1 MICSPSDKINRLVP
15 TYSVLYERRRN
26 ADHNEM
32 LSLHIFIQISDM
44 RWYFLCLILAHY
56 VIATPVKEHQPI
68 QASNDYGCCLCQFE
82 DTQYMSNVCGVSSF
96 MTLIQHILF
105 SKCDIA
111 DPCRRLGRDEAPIEY
126 EWFDYIIV
134 GAGVAGPIIA
144 RRLSETSWQKILLI
158 EAGPEEPSMTAI
170 PAFTLNTINTS
181 LDWNFKT
188 ESTLSHPTACLETGG
203 VCTWP
208 RGKMVAGTGAMHGMM
223 YYRGHPEIYNQWA
236 REGNLGWSYDEIS
249 YYFERLENPVD
260 PTILSDK
267 PRSLKEGGPMS
278 IQYYPHKPDFANE
291 MLTAASE
298 LGYRTSLLKEYNQT
312 GFMIAPM
319 TIENGMRLTTSK
331 AYLRPVH
338 DRKNLR
344 VLTNAQVTKILI
356 RPWEQKAY
364 GVELVDKNGYKRV
377 VKCDKEVILTAGAIG
392 SPHILLNSGIGPE
405 KDLAKFG
412 IKVFKDLPVGKNLHN
427 HVSVGVPMSIK
438 DIPYEI
444 MTMDVVNQ
452 FLENKTGPLA
462 STGLTQITGFLES
475 SYAINGVSDIQVFFD
490 GFIPIC
496 SKTGLVNEC
505 INDKFQ
511 SDCPDRR
518 KIVVRPTVIFTESRG
533 DLKLR
538 SNNPLDPPLIYPNYF
553 TKEKDLMILL
563 EGIKKV
569 SKFVDTPTMKKWDL
583 RLEQVR
589 SPLCNDY
596 HFGTDAFWLCQIRA
610 KTGPENHQSGT
621 CKLGPSTDPSAV
633 VDSQLRVHGISNIRV
648 ADASIF
654 PIVPNSNPIA
664 GIMMV
669 AEKAADMIKNTYE

>member
-1 MICSPSDKINRLVP
+1 MCFSISA
-15 TYSVLYERRRN
+15 YSVVVV
-26 ADHNEM
+26 M
-32 LSLHIFIQISDM
+32 LSFLTVPNDM
-44 RWYFLCLILAHY
+44 RWYFLWLILAHY
-56 VIATPVKEHQPI
+56 VIATPVKAHQPI
-68 QASNDYGCCLCQFE
+68 QASNDYGCCLCQFK
-82 DTQYMSNVCGVSSF
+82 DTQYISNVCGVSSF
-96 MTLIQHILF
+96 MILIQHILS

-111 DPCRRLGRDEAPIEY
+111 DPCRRLGRDEAPNEY
-126 EWFDYIIV
+126 EWFDFIIV

-144 RRLSETSWQKILLI
+144 RRLSETSWQKVLLI
-158 EAGPEEPSMTAI
+158 EAGPEEPVATAV
-170 PAFTLNTINTS
+170 PAFAVNAINTS

-188 ESTLSHPTACLETGG
+188 EPTLSHPTACLETDG

-208 RGKMVAGTGAMHGMM
+208 RGKMVAGTSGMHGMM
-223 YYRGHPEIYNQWA
+223 YYRGHPEIYNHWA
-236 REGNLGWSYDEIS
+236 REGNLGWSYDQIS
-249 YYFERLENPVD
+249 HYFERMENPID

-267 PRSLKEGGPMS
+267 PRSLKEGGPMT
-278 IQYYPHKPDFANE
+278 IQYYPHKPDFVNVL
-291 MLTAASE
+291 LTAASE

-319 TIENGMRLTTSK
+319 TVENGMRLTTSR

-405 KDLAKFG
+405 EDLAKFG
-412 IKVFKDLPVGKNLHN
+412 IKVFKNLPVGKNLHN
-427 HVSVGVPMSIK
+427 HVSVAVPMSIK

-444 MTMDVVNQ
+444 MTMDAVNQ
-452 FLENKTGPLA
+452 YVENKTGPLA
-462 STGLTQITGFLES
+462 SSGLTQVTGFLES

-490 GFIPIC
+490 GFIPLC
-496 SKTGLVNEC
+496 SKTGLIDEC
-505 INDKFQ
+505 INGKFQ
-511 SDCPDRR
+511 PDCPDRR
-518 KIVVRPTVIFTESRG
+518 KIIARPTVISTESRG

-569 SKFVDTPTMKKWDL
+569 SKFVDTPAMKKWDL
-583 RLEQVR
+583 RLEQVK
-589 SPLCNDY
+589 SPLCSDY
-596 HFGTDAFWLCQIRA
+596 HFGTDAFWMCQIRA

-633 VDSQLRVHGISNIRV
+633 IDSQLRIHGISNIRV

-669 AEKAADMIKNTYE
+669 AEKAADMIKNTWS